1 MLEQC
6 IQAISH
12 MRPASLGVIPDTR
25 KRPTSAHE
33 SCLIHAGG
41 RTITFGPALNV
52 GNEHRRRMNSGS
64 SVRCAPNLSL
74 RPLWPLPLSFY
85 TVEAYQT

>member
-1 MLEQC
+1 
-6 IQAISH
+6 

-33 SCLIHAGG
+33 SCLQPHFNAGG

-52 GNEHRRRMNSGS
+52 GNEHRRRTSSGS